1 MLLIDFTSFSIFI
14 SFLYRSPSSFCKGES
29 GIEVVSSDTDK
40 VLSGNPTADIFKKI
54 FNNFNNFS
62 VSNDLT
68 QTVNF
73 YQDPRL

>member
-1 MLLIDFTSFSIFI
+1 M
-14 SFLYRSPSSFCKGES
+14 ES
-29 GIEVVSSDTDK
+29 GIEVVSLDTDK

-62 VSNDLT
+62 VCNDLT

-73 YQDPRL
+73 Y